1 MSKRK
6 SGSLWNV
13 GYSSRDP
20 TGLDGVVFRTM
31 PCLCSHYRH
40 FWWTS
45 WDYLSKV
52 FESDPIPREKS
63 RIRPQICRQAWKK
76 DRTWPR
82 RRHWG
87 ESGKV
92 WEGLEHLH
100 TCSKATRMSIQAW
113 VIHMR
118 NNKPHSR
125 QRVTEVPA
133 TVNTIYILVDF
144 GTFRTVENL

>member
-6 SGSLWNV
+6 SNSLWNV
-13 GYSSRDP
+13 SYSSRDP

-31 PCLCSHYRH
+31 PCLCSQYRH
-40 FWWTS
+40 CWWTS
-45 WDYLSKV
+45 WDYLGKV

-76 DRTWPR
+76 DHTWPR

-92 WEGLEHLH
+92 WSIYVHVLRPLECQFRHGWFTWGIASPIAGKEWLKCLILWILCISWSTLEHWEQWR
-100 TCSKATRMSIQAW
+100 TY
-113 VIHMR
+113 
-118 NNKPHSR
+118 NK
-125 QRVTEVPA
+125 
-133 TVNTIYILVDF
+133 I
-144 GTFRTVENL
+144 